1 MKKYIDELIHL
12 FLSSDFS
19 EKTTREVQQWIADDT
34 HREEKDAALSEA
46 WHSIDAKADAST
58 RRAFRQVME
67 NVGVVPEKKIPF
79 YRRPVWN
86 YAAVFALLVASV
98 VTTYFITVNH
108 TENDVTMAEEYV
120 SLGKTR
126 TVLLPDGSKALLNS
140 DSYILY
146 PNNFKGQ
153 TRTVY
158 LIGEANFKVQ
168 KNPKKPFIVR
178 SGDLS
183 VTALGT
189 EFNVNAY
196 PENEDIE
203 ATLLEGKVQVDCG
216 EESYILTPGEQV
228 VYNRL
233 NSQSRKT
240 VANPT
245 DVTAWQRGEIVFRS
259 CSISQVLQTL
269 ERRFGV
275 KFQYKENMFD
285 NDKFNFSFRK
295 DASLVQVMNIMKI
308 VTGKFTFKIEDNTC
322 FLIGQN

>member
-1 MKKYIDELIHL
+1 MKTYINELIRL
-12 FLSSDFS
+12 FFSSDFS
-19 EKTTREVQQWIADDT
+19 EKTTREVQEWMADET
-34 HREEKDAALSEA
+34 HREEKDAALTEA
-46 WHSIDAKADAST
+46 WRSIDAKADAST
-58 RRAFRQVME
+58 RRAFQQVME
-67 NVGVVPEKKIPF
+67 NIGIVPEKRIPF
-79 YRRPVWN
+79 YLRPAWR
-86 YAAVFALLVASV
+86 YAAVFALLVASI
-98 VTTYFITVNH
+98 VTTYFITLNYS
-108 TENDVTMAEEYV
+108 ENETAMMEEYV
-120 SLGKTR
+120 SVGKTR
-126 TVLLPDGSKALLNS
+126 TILLPDGSEAMLNS
-140 DSYILY
+140 DSYVLF
-146 PNNFKGQ
+146 PDNFKGS

-196 PENEDIE
+196 PENDDIE

-216 EESYILTPGEQV
+216 EDSYILSPGEQV

-233 NSQSRKT
+233 NNHSRKT

-259 CSISQVLQTL
+259 CNISQVLQTL

-275 KFQYKENMFD
+275 KFQYNENLFD

-295 DASLVQVMNIMKI
+295 DASLKQVMNIMKT
-308 VTGKFTFKIEDNTC
+308 VTGKFTFKIDDNTC
-322 FLIGQN
+322 FLIGVN